1 MTQERPWGLGTEPLG
16 PRVHCTG
23 CVVVTGQ
30 SLLDCHHPPVGPT
43 RYNLMLQCW
52 KQEPDKRPVFA
63 DISKD
68 LDKMM
73 VKSRVST
80 RSQPLVPPPSPWCVE
95 FPVQRQSVAVQSE
108 MVVSSPGGEGG
119 GRPRAFILNPGL
131 LDF

>member
-80 RSQPLVPPPSPWCVE
+80 RSQPLVPPPSPW
-95 FPVQRQSVAVQSE
+95 PV
-108 MVVSSPGGEGG
+108 
-119 GRPRAFILNPGL
+119 
-131 LDF
+131 

>member
-1 MTQERPWGLGTEPLG
+1 
-16 PRVHCTG
+16 
-23 CVVVTGQ
+23 
-30 SLLDCHHPPVGPT
+30 
-43 RYNLMLQCW
+43 MLQCW

-80 RSQPLVPPPSPWCVE
+80 QSQSLVPPPSSWFVE
-95 FPVQRQSVAVQSE
+95 FPVQRQSAAVQSE
-108 MVVSSPGGEGG
+108 MVMSPGGESG
-119 GRPRAFILNPGL
+119 GRARAFILHPGL